1 MSSTAADFH
10 AILNDF
16 YSIRANTQY
25 SPIVCPVQTG
35 SVRKNDSM
43 SEVMLA
49 LPIFPARARVVLPLK
64 NLPVAGFRQ

>member
-1 MSSTAADFH
+1 MSSTAAVFH

-25 SPIVCPVQTG
+25 SPIVCPVQTV
-35 SVRKNDSM
+35 SVRRKDSM
-43 SEVMLA
+43 SEPVLA
-49 LPIFPARARVVLPLK
+49 LPIFQARARIVLPLK